1 MLKEQN
7 SDQRKGEKV
16 NGSRIKSFVEKIN
29 QWLIGKITQ
38 GAAELILLLTYM
50 QTANLSGREIKN
62 INKR

>member
-62 INKR
+62 IKT